1 MKFTTKTEYGL
12 VCLIYMARHISA
24 DMVTIREIVKKEHF
38 SPAYIEK
45 ILQKLRSANIV
56 VSHQGKQGGY
66 ELARQPSEITLKD
79 IIEALEGGATFD
91 IQTFG
96 VFCEPTMREKIV
108 CTHFSMCGLRPVW
121 QKTKELLDHFYGS
134 VTLEMIAKEEH
145 QVKNLVLMGQAR

>member
-12 VCLIYMARHISA
+12 VCLIYMARDTSA
-24 DMVTIREIVKKEHF
+24 DMITIREIVKKERF

-66 ELARQPSEITLKD
+66 ALARHPSEITLKE

-96 VFCEPTMREKIV
+96 IFCEPSMREKIV

-121 QKTKELLDHFYGS
+121 QKTKELLDNFYGS
-134 VTLEMIAKEEH
+134 ITLEMIVKEEH
-145 QVKNLVLMGQAR
+145 QVKNLVSAGQAH

>member
-12 VCLIYMARHISA
+12 VCLIYIARHSSA
-24 DMVTIREIVKKEHF
+24 DMVTIKEIVKNERF
-38 SPAYIEK
+38 SATYIEK
-45 ILQKLRSANIV
+45 ILQKLRAANIV

-66 ELARQPSEITLKD
+66 ALARPASQITLKE

-91 IQTFG
+91 IHTFG
-96 VFCEPTMREKIV
+96 IFCAPAIREKIV

-121 QKTKELLDHFYGS
+121 QKTKELLDQFYGS

-145 QVKNLVLMGQAR
+145 QVKSLVAAGQ